1 MSRRAMDRV
10 RRVDQ
15 GAAVLI
21 VTKEL
26 TAGTSEPEATPEAGE
41 SPKSTEAEPQGFWR
55 WWTVEREK

>member
-10 RRVDQ
+10 RRVEQ

-21 VTKEL
+21 AAKEL

-41 SPKSTEAEPQGFWR
+41 SPETTEAEPQGVWR
-55 WWTVEREK
+55 